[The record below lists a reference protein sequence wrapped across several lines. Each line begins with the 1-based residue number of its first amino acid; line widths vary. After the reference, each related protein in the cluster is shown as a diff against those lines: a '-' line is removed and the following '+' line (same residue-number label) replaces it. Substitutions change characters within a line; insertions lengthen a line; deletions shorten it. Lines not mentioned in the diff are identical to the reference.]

1 MKVCHKC
8 RRELPYNTR
17 ILRSEQCPWCSA
29 DLHCC
34 LNCRFHDPSA
44 HNECHEVGTELIR
57 YREQANYCGS
67 FVFRDGVATYVSY
80 DVSTGA
86 HAPLDDIFE
95 AAGVSTSK

>member
-67 FVFRDGVATYVSY
+67 FVFREGGMSEDDEASK
-80 DVSTGA
+80 A
-86 HAPLDDIFE
+86 KKKLDSLFNF
-95 AAGVSTSK
+95 

>member
-8 RRELPYNTR
+8 RRELPYDTR

-44 HNECHEVGTELIR
+44 YNEC
-57 YREQANYCGS
+57 RESSAESVRDRDRANRCEY
-67 FVFRDGVATYVSY
+67 F
-80 DVSTGA
+80 
-86 HAPLDDIFE
+86 APGDRESGRGDSAREAARSALDDLFE
-95 AAGVSTSK
+95 KS